1 MYRESSKYSH
11 LIQIVPALFLLLSV
25 LFAFC
30 SQPLLAQE
38 KHSVWNDMINREQ
51 TEVREI
57 QLEIKKFIAEQ
68 PEKAR
73 KLQEKAQEFNR
84 ELRHLLLIHSIA
96 ENNPIEFRNTLK
108 RMDALKKGA
117 NSIISPIN
125 EQIKN
130 VGEFEKSMYERKEEY
145 SKLAEDKLLVE
156 SARIS
161 REYVEDL
168 VRLLTVIST
177 AKQLLIVFP
186 HQMEDF
192 LLRLEQ
198 KRSDVEKEF
207 GDSWRTY
214 FLTPTKHYFTS
225 GSWELAYLV
234 ATKWLKFV
242 ALYGLT
248 PSEEQKQSFN
258 DFILKI
264 ISLGFI
270 TSLVCYFFLKWLGK
284 KLHNSNMVRYYLPFS
299 IWAVFGLSTI
309 INAVTSEN
317 FQFGAYQAFGEIL
330 LAGSAVSLAWN
341 LRKTSFIKA
350 YSTGHNI
357 LWPLWLIFAAGIT
370 VQALRIP
377 IVTMTPLFAALLLMC
392 SIYYH
397 LIRKHIVPELE
408 QRLSIFTTGLTAI
421 LAVMTLLGLGS
432 LSMLISALWFM
443 VVLNIELGSGL
454 SSYFWRIIHSG
465 KQKSISLILLGNM
478 VLPLIFIGLFTLI
491 VVWAS
496 IYTGGMPLLK
506 KIIQWKTD
514 WGMISLRITTLL
526 TLAALFFIA
535 RSFIAFSHTAIK
547 FLKIRWENIEEGVIK
562 SLQTLSSYIIWFCYA
577 IVSLNFLGIGIGNLT
592 IIAGGLS
599 VGVGF
604 ALQDLI
610 KNFVSGLILLFGRS
624 IHPGDEIQLEDVHG
638 RVQKINIRSTVVQ
651 TNEDS
656 TIFLPNSDLVSKKI
670 VNWTH
675 KDPKG
680 RAEIIVGVAYGSDT
694 NLIKDLLI
702 RCAISNPEVLKEPPP
717 YVLFSDFGDNALIF
731 HLRFWI
737 MHVILLRDKVRSV
750 MRFEIDRVFREHNIE
765 IAYPQRDIHIRSVD
779 GLTGYLK
786 TDGSLTDDKPY
797 V

>member
-1 MYRESSKYSH
+1 MISREK
-11 LIQIVPALFLLLSV
+11 
-25 LFAFC
+25 
-30 SQPLLAQE
+30 
-38 KHSVWNDMINREQ
+38 

-57 QLEIKKFIAEQ
+57 QLEVEKFIAAQ
-68 PEKAR
+68 PEKAQ
-73 KLQEKAQEFNR
+73 KLQEKGREFNR

-108 RMDALKKGA
+108 RMDALKKSA
-117 NSIISPIN
+117 NSLINPIN

-130 VGEFEKSMYERKEEY
+130 VGEFEKSMKERKEEY
-145 SKLAEDKLLVE
+145 DKLAEDKLLVE

-168 VRLLTVIST
+168 VKLLTVTNT
-177 AKQLLIVFP
+177 AKQLLTVFP
-186 HQMEDF
+186 HQIEDF

-214 FLTPTKHYFTS
+214 FFTPTKHYFTS

-242 ALYGLT
+242 VLYGLT
-248 PSEEQKQSFN
+248 PAEEQKHSFN

-264 ISLGFI
+264 ISSGLI
-270 TSLVCYFFLKWLGK
+270 VSLICYLFLKWLGK
-284 KLHNSNMVRYYLPFS
+284 ILHNSHTVRYCLPFS
-299 IWAVFGLSTI
+299 VWAIFGLSTI
-309 INAVTSEN
+309 INAVTSEY

-341 LRKTSFIKA
+341 LRKTSLITA
-350 YSTGHNI
+350 HRTGHNI
-357 LWPLWLIFAAGIT
+357 LRPLWFIFAAGII
-370 VQALRIP
+370 VQILRIP
-377 IVTMTPLFAALLLMC
+377 VVTMTPVFTALLLIC
-392 SIYYH
+392 STYYYF
-397 LIRKHIVPELE
+397 IRKRIVSEPEKK
-408 QRLSIFTTGLTAI
+408 LSLFTAGLMAI
-421 LAVMTLLGLGS
+421 LAVIALLGLGS

-443 VVLNIELGSGL
+443 VVLNIALGSGL
-454 SSYFWRIIHSG
+454 SSYFWRAVHSG

-478 VLPLIFIGLFTLI
+478 VLPLIFIGLFTMI
-491 VVWAS
+491 VAWAS
-496 IYTGGMPLLK
+496 IYTGGMPLLM
-506 KIIQWKTD
+506 KIIQWKKD

-562 SLQTLSSYIIWFCYA
+562 SLQTVSSYVIWFCYA

-638 RVQKINIRSTVVQ
+638 RVEKINIRSTVVQ

-702 RCAISNPEVLKEPPP
+702 RCALSNPDVLKEPPP

-737 MHVILLRDKVRSV
+737 MHVILSRDKVRSII
-750 MRFEIDRVFREHNIE
+750 RFEIDRVFKEHNIE
-765 IAYPQRDIHIRSVD
+765 IAYPQRDIHIRSVE

-786 TDGSLTDDKPY
+786 TDGALTDEKP
-797 V
+797 

>member
-1 MYRESSKYSH
+1 M
-11 LIQIVPALFLLLSV
+11 LFLLSV

-30 SQPLLAQE
+30 SQPLSAQE
-38 KHSVWNDMINREQ
+38 KPSVWRDMINREK
-51 TEVREI
+51 TEVRET
-57 QLEIKKFIAEQ
+57 QLEIEKFIAEQ
-68 PEKAR
+68 PEKAQ
-73 KLQEKAQEFNR
+73 KLQEKARELNR

-108 RMDALKKGA
+108 VMDALKKSA
-117 NSIISPIN
+117 NSLVIPIN

-130 VGEFEKSMYERKEEY
+130 AGEFEKFMYERKEEY

-168 VRLLTVIST
+168 IKLLTAINT

-186 HQMEDF
+186 HQIEDF

-207 GDSWRTY
+207 GNSWKTY
-214 FLTPTKHYFTS
+214 FFTPVKHYFTS
-225 GSWELAYLV
+225 GSWEIAYLV

-248 PSEEQKQSFN
+248 PSEEQKHSFN
-258 DFILKI
+258 DFILRI
-264 ISLGFI
+264 ISLGLVA
-270 TSLVCYFFLKWLGK
+270 SLICFLFLKWLAK
-284 KLHNSNMVRYYLPFS
+284 KLHNSHTVRCCLPFS
-299 IWAVFGLSTI
+299 MWTIFGLSTI
-309 INAVTSEN
+309 INAITSEY
-317 FQFGAYQAFGEIL
+317 FQFGAYQAFGEIML
-330 LAGSAVSLAWN
+330 SGGAVSLAWN
-341 LRKTSFIKA
+341 LRKISLATTHR
-350 YSTGHNI
+350 TGHNI
-357 LWPLWLIFAAGIT
+357 FWPLWFIFAAGVA

-377 IVTMTPLFAALLLMC
+377 IITMTPLFAVLLIIC
-392 SIYYH
+392 SLYYY
-397 LIRKHIVPELE
+397 LIRKHVVSELE
-408 QRLSIFTTGLTAI
+408 QKLSIFTTGLTAI
-421 LAVMTLLGLGS
+421 LAVMTLLGWGS

-443 VVLNIELGSGL
+443 VALNIVLGSGL
-454 SSYFWRIIHSG
+454 SSYFWRTIHSG
-465 KQKSISLILLGNM
+465 KQKSIGLILLGNM

-491 VVWAS
+491 VAWAS
-496 IYTGGMPLLK
+496 IYTGGMPLLM
-506 KIIQWKTD
+506 KIVQWKKD

-526 TLAALFFIA
+526 NLAALFFIA
-535 RSFIAFSHTAIK
+535 RSFIAFFHTAIT

-562 SLQTLSSYIIWFCYA
+562 SLQTLTSYVIWFCYA

-694 NLIKDLLI
+694 DLIKNLLI
-702 RCAISNPEVLKEPPP
+702 QCALSNPDVLREPPP

-737 MHVILLRDKVRSV
+737 MHVILLRDKVKSV
-750 MRFEIDRVFREHNIE
+750 IRFEIDRVFKENNIE

-779 GLTGYLK
+779 GLTGYFK
-786 TDGSLTDDKPY
+786 KNGSLT
-797 V
+797 